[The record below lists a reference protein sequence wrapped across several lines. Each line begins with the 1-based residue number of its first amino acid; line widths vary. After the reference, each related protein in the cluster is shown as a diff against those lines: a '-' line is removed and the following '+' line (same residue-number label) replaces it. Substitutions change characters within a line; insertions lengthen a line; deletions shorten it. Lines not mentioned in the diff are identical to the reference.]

1 MSDKDPADAPLSG
14 MTGFARVSGE
24 ASWGTWAWEA
34 KSVNGRGLDI
44 RVHTPAGFDAL
55 ERLVKTTAGK
65 HFKRGSLQVGL
76 RIEASAGDAGVAVNE
91 DALEALVNA
100 LRARSSGSL
109 SAEALATLMTAK
121 GVVETGTANLRD
133 LADDKDII
141 DTLSKGAEAVLSQLR
156 ESRDQEGATLGP
168 LLISVIDQMEA
179 VEATAASVA
188 QEQPKLLKARLE
200 TQLAELQAEGAV
212 DADRLAAEVAIS
224 AAKADI
230 REELD
235 RLAAHF
241 ETGRRLL
248 QEGSPAGRKLDFLAQ
263 ELNREA
269 NTLCSKSASLD
280 LTNAGLS
287 LKALIDQFKEQAA
300 NVE

>member
-1 MSDKDPADAPLSG
+1 MSDDDRTGAPLSG

-24 ASWGTWAWEA
+24 AAWGTWAWEA
-34 KSVNGRGLDI
+34 KSVNGRGLDV
-44 RVHTPAGFDAL
+44 RVHTPSGFEAL
-55 ERLVKTTAGK
+55 ERLVKTTASQ

-76 RIEASAGDAGVAVNE
+76 RIEASAGEAGVAVNE
-91 DALEALVNA
+91 GALEALVSA
-100 LRARSSGSL
+100 HRARSGGPL

-121 GVVETGTANLRD
+121 GVMEAGAASLRD
-133 LADDKDII
+133 LADNKEII
-141 DTLSKGAEAVLSQLR
+141 DTLSKGAEAVLSQLKA
-156 ESRDQEGATLGP
+156 SRDQEGATLGP
-168 LLISVIDQMEA
+168 LLTSVIDQMEA

-188 QEQPKLLKARLE
+188 QEQPTLLKARLE

-212 DADRLAAEVAIS
+212 DADRLAAEVALS

-235 RLAAHF
+235 RLTAHF
-241 ETGRRLL
+241 ESGRRLL
-248 QEGSPAGRKLDFLAQ
+248 QDGSPAGRKLDFLAQ
-263 ELNREA
+263 ELNREV

>member
-1 MSDKDPADAPLSG
+1 MSESGSNAAPLSG

-24 ASWGTWAWEA
+24 ASWGAWAWEA
-34 KSVNGRGLDI
+34 KSVNGRGLDV
-44 RVHTPAGFDAL
+44 RVNTPAGFDAL
-55 ERLVKTTAGK
+55 ERSVKAEAGK

-76 RIEASAGDAGVAVNE
+76 RIEANAGDAGVVVNQAAIE
-91 DALEALVNA
+91 TLVNA
-100 LRARSSGSL
+100 YRERSGGNLSG
-109 SAEALATLMTAK
+109 EALATLMTTK
-121 GVVETGTANLRD
+121 GVVEAGTTNLRD
-133 LADDKDII
+133 LAADSEVIE
-141 DTLSKGAEAVLSQLR
+141 TLSKGAEAALSQLKA
-156 ESRDQEGATLGP
+156 SRDQEGATLGP
-168 LLISVIDQMEA
+168 LLGGVIDQMEA
-179 VEATAASVA
+179 VGTEAAVFAR
-188 QEQPKLLKARLE
+188 QQPKLLKARLE
-200 TQLAELQAEGAV
+200 AQLAELKAEAAV
-212 DADRLAAEVAIS
+212 DADRLAAEVALN

-235 RLAAHF
+235 RLTAHF
-241 ETGRRLL
+241 ESGRQLL
-248 QEGSPAGRKLDFLAQ
+248 REGSPVGRKLDFLAQ

>member
-1 MSDKDPADAPLSG
+1 MSERDPSDAALSG

-44 RVHTPAGFDAL
+44 RVNTPSGFDAL

-91 DALEALVNA
+91 SALEALVGVH
-100 LRARSSGSL
+100 RARSSGPL

-121 GVVETGTANLRD
+121 GVIEAGAANLRD
-133 LADDKDII
+133 LADDREII
-141 DTLSKGAEAVLSQLR
+141 DTLSKGAEAVLSQLKA
-156 ESRDQEGATLGP
+156 SRDQEGSTLGP

-200 TQLAELQAEGAV
+200 MQLAELQAESAV

-241 ETGRRLL
+241 ETGRLLL